1 MIELLKQAIGA
12 VEYADACLKKQLT
25 TKTKHEYAQ
34 DLLII
39 SGASLRQAIA
49 ELESQEPVAWKWRV
63 KNYCDWPNW
72 SVSLKR
78 PADSGHA
85 QYPRTEGYEDIP
97 LYTTPPAQPPP
108 EQQEPDEDWKD
119 GLIAQQEET
128 ILWQATR
135 IAELLDQQAAQPAPL
150 SVTGSVTQITPT
162 NLTGVI
168 ITNPPAQRTWVGL
181 TDEDRYEFAAAQ
193 YSWEELLIAAE
204 AKLKEK
210 NT

>member
-1 MIELLKQAIGA
+1 MIKQ
-12 VEYADACLKKQLT
+12 K
-25 TKTKHEYAQ
+25 
-34 DLLII
+34 
-39 SGASLRQAIA
+39 
-49 ELESQEPVAWKWRV
+49 
-63 KNYCDWPNW
+63 
-72 SVSLKR
+72 
-78 PADSGHA
+78 
-85 QYPRTEGYEDIP
+85 
-97 LYTTPPAQPPP
+97 AQPAP